1 MPYSLTGRRALAIVV
16 IAVTLP
22 VVLTRAKREIFGD
35 RCSGYGWGLAS
46 VIVRAVDAH
55 TGRPFS
61 KELQWQSVLIVRDGD
76 FVDSTSLARGAAYE
90 RAGVY
95 DVTVRAP
102 GYREWRRRGVRVPER
117 LCDLKRAR
125 LKARLSRVDR

>member
-1 MPYSLTGRRALAIVV
+1 MTYSLRWKRALAMGVV
-16 IAVTLP
+16 AVTLALAGP
-22 VVLTRAKREIFGD
+22 RAKREIFGD

-46 VIVRAVDAH
+46 VIVRAVDAP
-55 TGRPFS
+55 TGRPLS

-102 GYREWRRRGVRVPER
+102 GYREWTRRGVRVREG